1 MTRGAVRCAL
11 LLACA
16 AADEWWRPLAR
27 AQRLPRS
34 CDAVP
39 LPDAWAGAFER
50 APDAGLPA
58 FVRHRTPLRPLG
70 ARSSNCSA
78 LANRETADLGPFRR
92 AAARAR
98 RGEAL
103 RVVVL
108 GGSMTAGHMN
118 ASTRSRCEAEPEFA
132 GYGYNLDNRAC
143 AFPRR
148 FRAWLRAA
156 YPGAAHEVENWAIG
170 GSTSA
175 SVVGRL
181 SSALSGGRR
190 VDVFFVNYV
199 DNDQARRDAGAAGF
213 EILLRLLRLARAAV
227 VDLELALPAGALAY
241 APHAAACDALAVPA
255 LSWELSWPGAR
266 RRARWPEV
274 AVRGR
279 VIPERHPNWAFH
291 QLVADWLA
299 QNWRALAADDDAGP
313 APARE
318 PAGTFAAA
326 DVVCTRPRSAYDA
339 AALRAGGEAAGVARD
354 GWRVADDAP
363 GKRGWAARAA
373 GAAITFAVEATAV
386 YGVAFL
392 ASWDPTMGRVA
403 AALDGGPPVVLD
415 ARRPNSTVSLTEY
428 RRICATGDGHP
439 DFPRCDARV
448 PSPFVPPPGPRREA
462 ALELAGLAA
471 ANVKDRYAAEDELKR
486 ARAPPGTRWWAW
498 RDPALV
504 RRNLTFVLLDPGT
517 RFVIRYLT
525 TC

>member
-50 APDAGLPA
+50 APDAALPA
-58 FVRHRTPLRPLG
+58 FVRRRGPLRPLG
-70 ARSSNCSA
+70 ARSTNCSA

-92 AAARAR
+92 RAGARAARR
-98 RGEAL
+98 S
-103 RVVVL
+103 VVVL

-118 ASTRSRCEAEPEFA
+118 ASTRSRCEAEPDFA

-143 AFPRR
+143 ALPRR
-148 FRAWLRAA
+148 FRAWLRHA

-181 SSALSGGRR
+181 SSALSGRR

-255 LSWELSWPGAR
+255 LVGAVLAG
-266 RRARWPEV
+266 RAAP
-274 AVRGR
+274 
-279 VIPERHPNWAFH
+279 
-291 QLVADWLA
+291 
-299 QNWRALAADDDAGP
+299 RALA
-313 APARE
+313 R
-318 PAGTFAAA
+318 AAA
-326 DVVCTRPRSAYDA
+326 ERLRRRGA
-339 AALRAGGEAAGVARD
+339 ARRGEAAGVARD

-363 GKRGWAARAA
+363 GKRGWARAA

-428 RRICATGDGHP
+428 RRICSPAHDHP

-486 ARAPPGTRWWAW
+486 ARAPPGTKWWAW

>member
-1 MTRGAVRCAL
+1 
-11 LLACA
+11 
-16 AADEWWRPLAR
+16 
-27 AQRLPRS
+27 
-34 CDAVP
+34 
-39 LPDAWAGAFER
+39 
-50 APDAGLPA
+50 
-58 FVRHRTPLRPLG
+58 
-70 ARSSNCSA
+70 
-78 LANRETADLGPFRR
+78 
-92 AAARAR
+92 
-98 RGEAL
+98 
-103 RVVVL
+103 
-108 GGSMTAGHMN
+108 MN
-118 ASTRSRCEAEPEFA
+118 ASTRSRCEAEPDFA

-148 FRAWLRAA
+148 FRAWLRHA
-156 YPGAAHEVENWAIG
+156 YRGAAHEVENWAIG

-181 SSALSGGRR
+181 SSALSGRR

-255 LSWELSWPGAR
+255 LSWQLSWPGAR
-266 RRARWPEV
+266 RPARWPEV

-339 AALRAGGEAAGVARD
+339 AALRAGARPPASRATAGASRTTRRASAAG
-354 GWRVADDAP
+354 
-363 GKRGWAARAA
+363 RAA

-392 ASWDPTMGRVA
+392 ASWDPTMGR
-403 AALDGGPPVVLD
+403 AL
-415 ARRPNSTVSLTEY
+415 RF
-428 RRICATGDGHP
+428 GDGHP

-448 PSPFVPPPGPRREA
+448 PSPFVPPPGPQREA

-471 ANVKDRYAAEDELKR
+471 ANMKDRYAAEDELKR
-486 ARAPPGTRWWAW
+486 ARAPPGTKWWAW

>member
-1 MTRGAVRCAL
+1 
-11 LLACA
+11 
-16 AADEWWRPLAR
+16 
-27 AQRLPRS
+27 
-34 CDAVP
+34 
-39 LPDAWAGAFER
+39 
-50 APDAGLPA
+50 
-58 FVRHRTPLRPLG
+58 
-70 ARSSNCSA
+70 
-78 LANRETADLGPFRR
+78 
-92 AAARAR
+92 
-98 RGEAL
+98 
-103 RVVVL
+103 
-108 GGSMTAGHMN
+108 MTAGHMN
-118 ASTRSRCEAEPEFA
+118 ASTRSRCEAEPDFA

-199 DNDQARRDAGAAGF
+199 DNDQARRARRGG
-213 EILLRLLRLARAAV
+213 LRDLAPPPPPRAR
-227 VDLELALPAGALAY
+227 PSSTSSSRCPRGLAY

-255 LSWELSWPGAR
+255 LRGMPGGA
-266 RRARWPEV
+266 APRWPEV

-313 APARE
+313 APLSRRDLRRR
-318 PAGTFAAA
+318 GRRLHAAA
-326 DVVCTRPRSAYDA
+326 ERLRRRGA
-339 AALRAGGEAAGVARD
+339 ARRGEAAGVARD
-354 GWRVADDAP
+354 GWRLRTTRRAS
-363 GKRGWAARAA
+363 AA
-373 GAAITFAVEATAV
+373 GRARWRAITFAVEATAV

-415 ARRPNSTVSLTEY
+415 ARRPNST
-428 RRICATGDGHP
+428 
-439 DFPRCDARV
+439 
-448 PSPFVPPPGPRREA
+448 A

-486 ARAPPGTRWWAW
+486 ARAPPGTKWWAW

-504 RRNLTFVLLDPGT
+504 WRNLTFVLLDPGT